1 MSNDIVI
8 LSVEGLHQAPAA
20 ARLERALAGVRGVQG
35 VSLNLAT
42 EKMRVT
48 HDPAAADLRRL
59 VEVVRS
65 VGCDVR
71 ASHAVIGVDNIG
83 CPSCATRIEDA
94 LRGVGG
100 VLDAAV
106 DLPTRRAIVS
116 YLPGHVTQRDLAQA
130 IREAGYQPT
139 RAPAGAEPG
148 RLTGVGAF
156 AR

>member
-1 MSNDIVI
+1 VSNDVVVF
-8 LSVEGLHQAPAA
+8 SVEGLRHAPAA
-20 ARLERALAGVRGVQG
+20 ARLEWALASVCGVQG

-42 EKMRVT
+42 EKLRVT
-48 HDPAAADLRRL
+48 HDSAEADLRRL
-59 VEVVRS
+59 VDVVRS

-71 ASHAVIGVDNIG
+71 ASHAVIGVDHIG

-94 LRGVGG
+94 LRSVGG

-106 DLPTRRAIVS
+106 DLRTRRAIVS

-139 RAPAGAEPG
+139 RASAGAESG
-148 RLTGVGAF
+148 RLAGAGAF